1 MLYNVVFQD
10 NIYILLRQI
19 DTINSGLKLDLDAT
33 LFGEK
38 IVFDIAFFDKGI
50 KKLFREIVGQSSLP
64 TFIDILQSLHFSI
77 SKYLE
82 LLTRVCEKDSIIRP
96 YIVSKKLNLPSILK
110 EHKTI
115 LKDIEELVAKNDM
128 KESEQQ
134 MVSKN
139 ELLELL
145 SV

>member
-19 DTINSGLKLDLDAT
+19 DTINNGLKLDLDAT

-38 IVFDIAFFDKGI
+38 IVFDIMFFDKGI

-82 LLTRVCEKDSIIRP
+82 LLTKVCEKDSIIRS
-96 YIVSKKLNLPSILK
+96 YVVSKKLNIPSILK
-110 EHKTI
+110 EHKE
-115 LKDIEELVAKNDM
+115 LVKNIEELIAKNDI

>member
-19 DTINSGLKLDLDAT
+19 DTINNGLKLDLDAT

-38 IVFDIAFFDKGI
+38 IVFDIIFFDKGI
-50 KKLFREIVGQSSLP
+50 KKLFRDIAGQSSLP

-82 LLTRVCEKDSIIRP
+82 LITRVCEKDSIIRP
-96 YIVSKKLNLPSILK
+96 YILNKKLNLPSILK
-110 EHKTI
+110 EHKII
-115 LKDIEELVAKNDM
+115 LKDIEELVAKNDI

-145 SV
+145 NV

>member
-1 MLYNVVFQD
+1 M
-10 NIYILLRQI
+10 RQI
-19 DTINSGLKLDLDAT
+19 DTINNGLKLDLDAT

-38 IVFDIAFFDKGI
+38 IVFDIMFFDKGI

-82 LLTRVCEKDSIIRP
+82 LLTKVCEKDSIIRS
-96 YIVSKKLNLPSILK
+96 YVVSKNLNIPSILK
-110 EHKTI
+110 EHKE
-115 LKDIEELVAKNDM
+115 LVKNIEELIAKNDI

>member
-1 MLYNVVFQD
+1 M
-10 NIYILLRQI
+10 RQI
-19 DTINSGLKLDLDAT
+19 DTINNGLKLDLDAT

-38 IVFDIAFFDKGI
+38 IVFDIMFFDKGI

-82 LLTRVCEKDSIIRP
+82 LLTKVCEKDSIIRS
-96 YIVSKKLNLPSILK
+96 YVVSKKLNIPSILK
-110 EHKTI
+110 EHKE
-115 LKDIEELVAKNDM
+115 LVKNIEELIAKNDI